1 MAVGFWLA
9 FAFFAV
15 LGLRATISARWGRLR
30 GEPGAFR
37 AGLRLLAVAGLIG
50 LAGYLTGVGFR

>member
-1 MAVGFWLA
+1 MAVVFWLA

-15 LGLRATISARWGRLR
+15 LGFRATISGRWGRLR

-50 LAGYLTGVGFR
+50 LAGYLTGVGFG